1 MIAAL
6 ICVVSVAALTQFF
19 VWYCCAVLASTRNVE
34 LSDRV
39 REVAGVAGRSIAAE
53 DFGRILQFLFLC
65 PEHNSYQGQVR
76 AVGIYFRML
85 SIVNRLGGA
94 LIPPLAAWTE
104 RDRAACS
111 YFAAVVLDRRISHSR
126 DLFARQANSHS

>member
-6 ICVVSVAALTQFF
+6 ICVISFAALAQFF
-19 VWYCCAVLASTRNVE
+19 VWYCRAVLASTQNVE
-34 LSDRV
+34 LSERV

-65 PEHNSYQGQVR
+65 PEHDSYQGQVR
-76 AVGIYFRML
+76 AVGIYYQML
-85 SIVNRLGGA
+85 SIVNHLGGA
-94 LIPPLAAWTE
+94 LIPPVAAWTE
-104 RDRAACS
+104 RDRIACS

-126 DLFARQANSHS
+126 ELFARQASSHS

>member
-6 ICVVSVAALTQFF
+6 ICVVSAASLMQFF
-19 VWYCCAVLASTRNVE
+19 VWYCRAVLASTQNVT

-53 DFGRILQFLFLC
+53 DFGRLLQFLFLC
-65 PEHNSYQGQVR
+65 PEHNSYQGRVR
-76 AVGIYFRML
+76 AVGIYYQML

-94 LIPPLAAWTE
+94 LIPRVAAWTE
-104 RDRAACS
+104 RDRIACS
-111 YFAAVVLDRRISHSR
+111 YFAAVVLDRRISHSL
-126 DLFARQANSHS
+126 DLFASQTSSRS